1 MMYLVDRGGV
11 DMIMTLSE
19 ILDTCNDWEQ
29 FCDKCGYCVYAV
41 NEGGG
46 DVEVSLS
53 TQEAHKLGI
62 VKLPDWKVRR
72 D

>member
-1 MMYLVDRGGV
+1 MRMSLQE
-11 DMIMTLSE
+11 IM
-19 ILDTCNDWEQ
+19 DTCNSWDQ
-29 FCDKCGYCVYAV
+29 FCEVKGFSVYAV

-46 DVEVSLS
+46 DVEVELS

-62 VKLPDWKVRR
+62 VKLPDWKVN